1 MNFSNN
7 YDRDPNT
14 RFLINNDEK
23 GLKDYN
29 FKIEVYSDI
38 KKLKR
43 DVQNIKELLQKLE
56 EKIDVKKI

>member
-29 FKIEVYSDI
+29 FKIEIYSDI